1 MQKSRYSFFVMV
13 VALLSVC
20 FADASAQVIT
30 IDSARALP
38 RTSTDTVTV
47 EGIVTRARNR
57 IAYIQDATGAIAVFQ
72 SSGAF
77 RDSINAGKIRS
88 GDLLR
93 VRGRRADFN
102 NLTQLGVA
110 TTGFTFTV
118 LSRNNPLPTPATITV
133 QDMVQN
139 GEAFECR
146 LVRIK
151 NMSFVGAS
159 GNFAANTSYRI
170 TDPTG
175 VIDTLRTGGTD
186 TTRINGTPIPTG
198 QVTFV
203 GVMSQFASPNTSN
216 ITSFGY
222 QIIPF
227 EQTDLQNRF
236 FLSILHNNDGE
247 SRLVAAGT
255 TGQLPNF
262 GGVAHFKTVSDSLKR
277 RANNTGN
284 DFIMLS
290 AGDNTL
296 AGTAFAASTSSGIS
310 YDGIA
315 LDSLNYDAIVLGN
328 HDFDFGPD
336 TLAKIINTVQNPA
349 VPFISANLNFTNEPV
364 LQNLVNQNRIAKS
377 VVINRRGERIGVIGA
392 TTERLA
398 AISSPRNVIVN
409 QVRPAVQAEATLLRS
424 QGVNKIILVSH
435 LQSVTEDSLLISQ
448 LTNAD
453 SIDVAIAGGGSEVLA
468 NPGTLLVP
476 GDVIRGP
483 YPTAFRNANNTP
495 IPVITAQGDYRY
507 VGRLSIEFDGNGNLV
522 SIDTAN
528 SGPVRVSRVAP
539 DAVQPEP
546 GLLQNVVTPVANF
559 QAQLAA
565 TVIGVSQ
572 VNLEGRRNPI
582 RTRET
587 NQGNLL
593 ADALL
598 AEARR
603 LAPNFSQPTPV
614 VALQN
619 GGGIRNDNV
628 IPAGNISA
636 LNTFEIAPFLNFVT
650 IVPNVPR
657 AQFKEILENAYSRI
671 ANVDG
676 RFAQI
681 AGLRVVLGMDTTL
694 YPPRIQVDTTGLA
707 VGTREGERVREA
719 VILSQSGADS
729 VVIISNGQV
738 VPGPNITVATIDFLA
753 RPTTSNPNSAGGDGY
768 PFRGLPYTTLG
779 ITYQTALQ
787 NYIVNNLAGNITAAR
802 YPEAGS
808 GRIIQARVVTS
819 NTQTP
824 TTGNSTTTFTGTNF
838 TFTANVTTTAPVTV
852 NYLQEVVPT
861 PVLPLPTGISVVSRY
876 FWDVSAPG
884 IVFTNGKVSFPL
896 SALSGVLN
904 PSALRILKRDNST
917 QPWQDLG
924 GTIVGGNLESVTSF
938 NSFSQFAIGSDASN
952 VLPVELTAFSAKPVN
967 EGVKIEWQT
976 ASELNNDRFEIERSL
991 DRNTFAVVGTVRGA
1005 GTTTEAQSYSFIDN
1019 TAQNGKFYYRL
1030 KQVDFDGTV
1039 DYSNIVEV
1047 VKEKP
1052 TTFELAQN
1060 YPNPFNP
1067 ATTIN
1072 YQLPTNALVTLKVY
1086 DVIGREVATLVNARQ
1101 EAGRYTVNFNASTL
1115 ASGVY
1120 FYRLQAGSF
1129 VETKKMMLVK

>member
-1 MQKSRYSFFVMV
+1 MKKSRYSFFVMM
-13 VALLSVC
+13 VALLSVF

-38 RTSTDTVTV
+38 RTSTDTVTI
-47 EGIVTRARNR
+47 EGVVTRARNR
-57 IAYIQDATGAIAVFQ
+57 IAYLQDATGGIAVFQ
-72 SSGAF
+72 ASGAF
-77 RDSINAGKIRS
+77 RDSINAGKVRS

-102 NLTQLGVA
+102 NLTQIGVA

-118 LSRNNPLPTPATITV
+118 LSRNNALPLPVTISI
-133 QDMVQN
+133 QDIVQN

-151 NMSFVGAS
+151 NVSFVGAS
-159 GNFAANTSYRI
+159 GNFVGNTNYRY

-175 VIDTLRTGGTD
+175 FIDTLRTGNTD
-186 TTRINGTPIPTG
+186 TTLVNGTPIPTG
-198 QVTFV
+198 QVAFV
-203 GVMSQFASPNTSN
+203 GVLSQFASPNTAN

-227 EQTDLQNRF
+227 ETTDLQTRF
-236 FLSILHNNDGE
+236 SLTVLHNNDGE

-255 TGQLPNF
+255 GALANF
-262 GGVAHFKTVSDSLKR
+262 GGAAHFKTVSDSLKR
-277 RANNTGN
+277 RANNTGS

-290 AGDNTL
+290 AGDNSL
-296 AGTAFAASTSSGIS
+296 AGTAFAASTNSGIS
-310 YDGIA
+310 FDGVA

-336 TLAKIINTVQNPA
+336 TLAKLITTVQNPT
-349 VPFISANLNFTNEPV
+349 VPFISANLDFTNEAV

-377 VVINRRGERIGVIGA
+377 VVIQRRGERIGVIGA

-409 QVRPAVQAEATLLRS
+409 QVRPAVQAEAAALRS

-453 SIDVAIAGGGSEVLA
+453 SIDIAIAGGGSEVLA

-483 YPTAFRNANNTP
+483 YPTTFRNANNTP

-528 SGPVRVSRVAP
+528 SGPVRVSRIAP

-546 GLLQNVVTPVANF
+546 GLFQNVVTPVANF

-565 TVIGVSQ
+565 TVLGVSQ
-572 VNLEGRRNPI
+572 VALDGRRSAI

-593 ADALL
+593 ADAHL

-603 LAPNFSQPTPV
+603 LAPNFGLPLPA

-619 GGGIRNDNV
+619 SGGIRNDNV
-628 IPAGNISA
+628 IAAGNITA
-636 LNTFEIAPFLNFVT
+636 QNTFDIAPFLNFLS

-681 AGLRVVLGMDTTL
+681 AGMRVVLGLNTTL

-707 VGTREGERVREA
+707 VGGREGERVREA

-729 VVIISNGQV
+729 IVVIRNGQV
-738 VPGPNITVATIDFLA
+738 VPGPAITVATIDFLV

-779 ITYQTALQ
+779 ITYQAALQ
-787 NYIVNNLAGNITAAR
+787 NHIVNNLAGTITAAR

-808 GRIIQARVVTS
+808 GRIVQAQAVTS

-824 TTGNSTTTFTGTNF
+824 AVGNSITTFTGTNL
-838 TFTANVTTTAPVTV
+838 TFTADVTTAAPVTV
-852 NYLQEVVPT
+852 NFLQEVVPT
-861 PVLPLPTGISVVSRY
+861 PVLPLPTGIAVVSRY
-876 FWDVSAPG
+876 YWDVSAPG
-884 IVFTNGKVSFPL
+884 IAFTNGKVSFPL
-896 SALSGVLN
+896 ATLPGVQN
-904 PSALRILKRDNST
+904 PSALRVLKRDSPT
-917 QPWQDLG
+917 QPWQNLG
-924 GTIVGGNLESVTSF
+924 GAVVGSTLESVTPF
-938 NSFSQFAIGSDASN
+938 NSFSEFAIGSDISN
-952 VLPVELTAFSAKPVN
+952 SLPVEFTSFTAKSVS
-967 EGVKIEWQT
+967 EGVKLEWET

-1005 GTTTEAQSYSFIDN
+1005 GTTTEAQSYGFLDN

-1047 VKEKP
+1047 VKDKP

-1067 ATTIN
+1067 TTTIN

-1086 DVIGREVATLVNARQ
+1086 DVVGREVATLVNARQ
-1101 EAGRYTVNFNASTL
+1101 EAGRYDINFNATSL
-1115 ASGVY
+1115 SSGVY

>member
-1 MQKSRYSFFVMV
+1 MKKSRYSFFVMM
-13 VALLSVC
+13 VALLSVF

-57 IAYIQDATGAIAVFQ
+57 IVYLQDATGGIAVFQ

-77 RDSINAGKIRS
+77 RDSINAGKIAP

-102 NLTQLGVA
+102 NLTQLNPVE
-110 TTGFTFTV
+110 FTV
-118 LSRNNPLPTPATITV
+118 TLRNNPLPTPITITV
-133 QDMVQN
+133 QEMVQN
-139 GEAFECR
+139 GEAYECK

-151 NMSFVGAS
+151 NISFINAS
-159 GNFAANTSYRI
+159 GNFAGNTSYRI

-175 VIDTLRTGGTD
+175 FVDTLRTSSTD
-186 TTRINGTPIPTG
+186 TTRINGTPIPTA

-203 GVMSQFASPNTSN
+203 GVMSQFASPNSTN
-216 ITSFGY
+216 ITTHGY
-222 QIIPF
+222 QIVPF
-227 EQTDLQNRF
+227 EASDLQNRF
-236 FLSILHNNDGE
+236 FLTVLHNNDGE

-255 TGQLPNF
+255 GTLANF
-262 GGVAHFKTVSDSLKR
+262 GGVAHFKTVSDSLKQ
-277 RANNTGN
+277 RANNTGS
-284 DFIMLS
+284 DFVMLS
-290 AGDNTL
+290 AGDNSL
-296 AGTAFAASTSSGIS
+296 AGTAFATSTTSGIS

-336 TLAKIINTVQNPA
+336 TLAKIINTIQNPP
-349 VPFISANLNFTNEPV
+349 VPFISANLDFSNEPV
-364 LQNLVNQNRIAKS
+364 LQNLVNQNRIAKRI
-377 VVINRRGERIGVIGA
+377 VVNRRGERIGIIGA

-409 QVRPAVQAEATLLRS
+409 QVLPAVQTEAAALRS
-424 QGVNKIILVSH
+424 QGINKIILVSH
-435 LQSVTEDSLLISQ
+435 LQSVREDSILISQ

-453 SIDVAIAGGGSEVLA
+453 SIDIAIAGGGSEVLA
-468 NPGTLLVP
+468 NSGTLLVP

-483 YPTAFRNANNTP
+483 YPTAFPNANGTL

-507 VGRLSIEFDGNGNLV
+507 VGRLNVEFDGNGNLV
-522 SIDTAN
+522 HIDTAN
-528 SGPVRVSRVAP
+528 SGPVRVSRIAP

-572 VNLEGRRNPI
+572 VALEGRRPLI

-593 ADALL
+593 ADAHL

-603 LAPNFSQPTPV
+603 LAPSFNLPLPA

-628 IPAGNISA
+628 IPAGNIT
-636 LNTFEIAPFLNFVT
+636 LQNTFDIAPFLNFLT
-650 IVPNVPR
+650 IVPKVPR

-671 ANVDG
+671 ESVDG

-694 YPPRIQVDTTGLA
+694 YPPRVQVDTTGLA
-707 VGTREGERVREA
+707 VGGRNGKRVREA

-729 VVIISNGQV
+729 IVVVHDGQV
-738 VPGPNITVATIDFLA
+738 VPGDSITVATIDFLV

-768 PFRGLPYTTLG
+768 PFRGLPYTKLG

-787 NYIVNNLAGNITAAR
+787 NYIANTLAGNITAAS

-808 GRIIQARVVTS
+808 GRVVQAQVVSS
-819 NTQTP
+819 NSQTP
-824 TTGNSTTTFTGTNF
+824 TVGTNSTTTFAGTNL
-838 TFTANVTTTAPVTV
+838 TFTANITTTAPVTV
-852 NYLQEVVPT
+852 TYLQNVIPT
-861 PVLPLPTGISVVSRY
+861 PVIPLPTGISVVSRY
-876 FWDVSAPG
+876 YWKVSAPG
-884 IVFTNGKVSFPL
+884 ISFTNGKVSFPL
-896 SALSGVLN
+896 SALAGVQN
-904 PSALRILKRDNST
+904 PSALHILKRSNST

-924 GTIVGGNLESVTSF
+924 STIVGGNLESTTPF
-938 NSFSQFAIGSDASN
+938 DSFSEFAIGSDISN
-952 VLPVELTAFSAKPVN
+952 SLPVELTAFSAKSVN
-967 EGVKIEWQT
+967 EGVKLEWQT

-991 DRNTFAVVGTVRGA
+991 DRTMFAVVGTVRGA
-1005 GTTTEAQSYSFIDN
+1005 GTTTEAKSYAFVDN

-1030 KQVDFDGTV
+1030 KQVDFNGSV
-1039 DYSNIVEV
+1039 NYSNIVEV
-1047 VKEKP
+1047 VKDKP

-1067 ATTIN
+1067 TTTIN
-1072 YQLPTNALVTLKVY
+1072 YQLPISALVTLKVY
-1086 DVIGREVATLVNARQ
+1086 DVVGREVATLVNARQ
-1101 EAGRYTVNFNASTL
+1101 EAGRYDVNFNATSL
-1115 ASGVY
+1115 SSGVY

-1129 VETKKMMLVK
+1129 VQTKKMMLVK

>member
-1 MQKSRYSFFVMV
+1 MKKSRYSFFVMM
-13 VALLSVC
+13 VALLSV
-20 FADASAQVIT
+20 FFSDASAQVIT

-38 RTSTDTVTV
+38 RTSTQIFTV
-47 EGIVTRARNR
+47 EGVITRARGR
-57 IAYIQDATGAIAVFQ
+57 IVYMQDATAGIAVFR
-72 SSGAF
+72 SVASF
-77 RDSINAGKIRS
+77 TDSVNTGILRS
-88 GDLLR
+88 GDRIR
-93 VRGRRADFN
+93 VTGRRSDFN
-102 NLTQLGVA
+102 NLQQIAPTA
-110 TTGFTFTV
+110 TV
-118 LSRNNPLPTPATITV
+118 ERLSRDNVVVPKRLTLAELAV
-133 QDMVQN
+133 DH
-139 GEAFECR
+139 ERFEGQLLEIR
-146 LVRIK
+146 

-159 GNFAANTSYRI
+159 GNFTSNQTLRV

-175 VIDTLRTGGTD
+175 VIDTMFVSGIDAQPLVGQ
-186 TTRINGTPIPTG
+186 PIPTRPF
-198 QVTFV
+198 TYE
-203 GVMSQFASPNTSN
+203 GVLSQFATPGTTV
-216 ITSFGY
+216 ITTHGHQFAPIGA
-222 QIIPF
+222 
-227 EQTDLQNRF
+227 QNDFKQRF
-236 FLSILHNNDGE
+236 FLSVLHNNDGE

-255 TGQLPNF
+255 GQLANF

-290 AGDNTL
+290 AGDNIL
-296 AGTAFAASTSSGIS
+296 AGTAFAASTNSGIS
-310 YDGIA
+310 FDGIA

-336 TLAKIINTVQNPA
+336 TLAKIINTVQNPP
-349 VPFISANLNFTNEPV
+349 VPFISANLDFSNEPV

-377 VVINRRGERIGVIGA
+377 VVIQRRGERIGVIGA

-409 QVRPAVQAEATLLRS
+409 QVRPAVQAEAALLRS

-476 GDVIRGP
+476 SDVIRGP
-483 YPTAFRNANNTP
+483 YPTTFRNANNTP

-507 VGRLSIEFDGNGNLV
+507 VARLSVEFDGNGNVV

-565 TVIGVSQ
+565 TVLGVSQ
-572 VNLEGRRNPI
+572 VALEGRRNPI

-593 ADALL
+593 ADAHL

-603 LAPNFSQPTPV
+603 LAPTFGLPLPA

-628 IPAGNISA
+628 IPAGNITA
-636 LNTFEIAPFLNFVT
+636 QNTFDIAPFLNFLT

-681 AGLRVVLGMDTTL
+681 AGLRVVLGMDATL
-694 YPPRIQVDTTGLA
+694 YPPRIQVDTTGIA
-707 VGTREGERVREA
+707 TPGRDGERVREA

-729 VVIISNGQV
+729 IVVIRNGQV
-738 VPGPNITVATIDFLA
+738 VPGPGITVATIDFLV

-768 PFRGLPYTTLG
+768 PFRGLPFTTLG
-779 ITYQTALQ
+779 ITYQAALQ
-787 NYIVNNLAGNITAAR
+787 NHIVNNLAGNITAAR

-808 GRIIQARVVTS
+808 GRIVQAQVVTS
-819 NTQTP
+819 NSQTP
-824 TTGNSTTTFTGTNF
+824 AVGPSSTTTFTGTNF
-838 TFTANVTTTAPVTV
+838 TFTANVTTAAPVNV

-861 PVLPLPTGISVVSRY
+861 PVLPLPAGVAVVSRY
-876 FWDVSAPG
+876 YWQVSAPG

-896 SALSGVLN
+896 SALAGVQN
-904 PSALRILKRDNST
+904 PSALRVLKRDNPT

-924 GTIVGGNLESVTSF
+924 GTIVSGNLESVTPF
-938 NSFSQFAIGSDASN
+938 NSFSEFAIGSDISN
-952 VLPVELTAFSAKPVN
+952 SLPVELTAFSATSVR
-967 EGVKIEWQT
+967 EGVKLEWQT
-976 ASELNNDRFEIERSL
+976 ASEQNNDRFEIERSL
-991 DRNTFAVVGTVRGA
+991 DRTTFAVVGTVRGA
-1005 GTTTEAQSYSFIDN
+1005 GTTTEAQSYAFVDN

-1039 DYSNIVEV
+1039 NYSNIVEV

-1072 YQLPTNALVTLKVY
+1072 YQLPTSALVTLKVY
-1086 DVIGREVATLVNARQ
+1086 DVVGREVATLVNARQ
-1101 EAGRYTVNFNASTL
+1101 EAGRYDVRFNGSSL
-1115 ASGVY
+1115 SSGVY

>member
-1 MQKSRYSFFVMV
+1 MKKSRYSFFVMMV
-13 VALLSVC
+13 TLLSVF

-38 RTSTDTVTV
+38 RTSTDTVTI
-47 EGIVTRARNR
+47 EGVVTRARNR
-57 IAYIQDATGAIAVFQ
+57 IAYLQDATGGIAVFQ
-72 SSGAF
+72 ASGAF
-77 RDSINAGKIRS
+77 RDSIVAGKVTI
-88 GDLLR
+88 GDRLR

-102 NLTQLGVA
+102 NLTQIGVA

-118 LSRNNPLPTPATITV
+118 LSRNNALPLPVTISI
-133 QDMVQN
+133 QDIVQN

-151 NMSFVGAS
+151 NVSFVGAS
-159 GNFAANTSYRI
+159 GNFVGNANYRY

-175 VIDTLRTGGTD
+175 FIDTLRTGSTD
-186 TTRINGTPIPTG
+186 TTLVNGTPIPTG
-198 QVTFV
+198 QVAFV
-203 GVMSQFASPNTSN
+203 GVLSQFASPNTAN

-227 EQTDLQNRF
+227 ETTDLQTRF
-236 FLSILHNNDGE
+236 SLTVLHNNDGE

-255 TGQLPNF
+255 GALANF
-262 GGVAHFKTVSDSLKR
+262 GGAAHFKTVSDSLKR

-290 AGDNTL
+290 AGDNSL
-296 AGTAFAASTSSGIS
+296 AGTAFAASTNSGIS
-310 YDGIA
+310 FDGVA

-336 TLAKIINTVQNPA
+336 TLAKLITTVQNPS
-349 VPFISANLNFTNEPV
+349 VPFISANLDFTNEAV

-377 VVINRRGERIGVIGA
+377 VVIQRRGERIGVIGA

-409 QVRPAVQAEATLLRS
+409 QVRPAVQAEAAALRS
-424 QGVNKIILVSH
+424 QGVNKIILISH

-453 SIDVAIAGGGSEVLA
+453 SIDIAIAGGGSEVLA

-483 YPTAFRNANNTP
+483 YPTTFRNANNTP
-495 IPVITAQGDYRY
+495 IPAITAQGDYRY

-528 SGPVRVSRVAP
+528 SGPVRVSRTAP

-546 GLLQNVVTPVANF
+546 GLFQNVVTPVANF
-559 QAQLAA
+559 QAQLAT
-565 TVIGVSQ
+565 TVLGVSQ
-572 VNLEGRRNPI
+572 VALDGRRNSV

-593 ADALL
+593 ADAHL

-603 LAPNFSQPTPV
+603 LAPNFELPLPA

-619 GGGIRNDNV
+619 AGGIRNDNV
-628 IPAGNISA
+628 IVAGNITA
-636 LNTFEIAPFLNFVT
+636 QNTFNIAPFLNFLS

-681 AGLRVVLGMDTTL
+681 AGMRVVLGLNTTL

-707 VGTREGERVREA
+707 VGGRDGERVREA

-729 VVIISNGQV
+729 IVVIRNGEV
-738 VPGPNITVATIDFLA
+738 VPGPAITVATIDFLV

-768 PFRGLPYTTLG
+768 PFRGLAYTTLG
-779 ITYQTALQ
+779 ITYQAALQ
-787 NYIVNNLAGNITAAR
+787 NYIVNNLAGTITAAR

-808 GRIIQARVVTS
+808 GRIVQAQAVTS

-824 TTGNSTTTFTGTNF
+824 AAGNSITTFTGTNL
-838 TFTANVTTTAPVTV
+838 TFTADVTTAAPVTV
-852 NYLQEVVPT
+852 NFLLDVIPT
-861 PVLPLPTGISVVSRY
+861 PVLPLPTGIAVVSRY

-884 IVFTNGKVSFPL
+884 IVFSNGKVSFPL
-896 SALSGVLN
+896 ATLPGVQN
-904 PSALRILKRDNST
+904 PSALRVLKRDSPT
-917 QPWQDLG
+917 QPWQNLG
-924 GTIVGGNLESVTSF
+924 GAVVGSTLESVTPF
-938 NSFSQFAIGSDASN
+938 NSFSEFAIGSDISN
-952 VLPVELTAFSAKPVN
+952 SLPVELTSFSAKSVS
-967 EGVKIEWQT
+967 EGVKLEWET

-1005 GTTTEAQSYSFIDN
+1005 GTTTEAQSYGFLDN

-1047 VKEKP
+1047 VKDKP

-1067 ATTIN
+1067 TTTIN

-1086 DVIGREVATLVNARQ
+1086 DVVGREVATLVNARQ
-1101 EAGRYTVNFNASTL
+1101 EAGRYDINFNATSL
-1115 ASGVY
+1115 SSGVY

>member
-1 MQKSRYSFFVMV
+1 MKKSRYSFFVMM
-13 VALLSVC
+13 VALLSVF
-20 FADASAQVIT
+20 FADASAQVIS

-57 IAYIQDATGAIAVFQ
+57 IAYIQDATGGIAIFQ
-72 SSGAF
+72 ASGAF
-77 RDSINAGKIRS
+77 RDSINARKIAP

-93 VRGRRADFN
+93 VRGRRGDFN
-102 NLTQLGVA
+102 NLTQLNPA

-118 LSRNNPLPTPATITV
+118 VSRNNPLPAPVTITV
-133 QDMVQN
+133 QEMVQN
-139 GEAFECR
+139 GEAYECE

-151 NMSFVGAS
+151 NVSFVGAS
-159 GNFAANTSYRI
+159 GNFAANVSYRI

-175 VIDTLRTGGTD
+175 FIDTLRTGGTD
-186 TTRINGTPIPTG
+186 TTLVNGTPIPTG

-203 GVMSQFASPNTSN
+203 GVMSQFASPNTTN
-216 ITSFGY
+216 ITTFGY

-227 EQTDLQNRF
+227 ETSDLQNRF

-255 TGQLPNF
+255 GNLANF
-262 GGVAHFKTVSDSLKR
+262 GGVAHFKTVADSLKR
-277 RANNTGN
+277 RANGTGN

-290 AGDNTL
+290 AGDNIL
-296 AGTAFAASTSSGIS
+296 AGTAFAASTNSGIS

-336 TLAKIINTVQNPA
+336 TLAKIISTVQNPV
-349 VPFISANLNFTNEPV
+349 VPFISANLDFTNEPV

-409 QVRPAVQAEATLLRS
+409 QVRPAVQAEAALLRS
-424 QGVNKIILVSH
+424 QGINKIILISH
-435 LQSVTEDSLLISQ
+435 LQSVREDSLLISQ

-468 NPGTLLVP
+468 NGNPLLVP

-483 YPTAFRNANNTP
+483 YPTAFLNANNTP

-507 VGRLSIEFDGNGNLV
+507 VGRLSIEFDGNGNLT

-565 TVIGVSQ
+565 TVVGVSQ

-598 AEARR
+598 FEARR
-603 LAPNFSQPTPV
+603 LAPNFGLPRPL

-628 IPAGNISA
+628 IPAGNITA
-636 LNTFEIAPFLNFVT
+636 QNTFDIAPFNNFVT

-681 AGLRVVLGMDTTL
+681 AGMRVVLGMNATL
-694 YPPRIQVDTTGLA
+694 YPPRVQVDTTGLP
-707 VGTREGERVREA
+707 VGSQSGERVREA

-729 VVIISNGQV
+729 LVIIRNGQV
-738 VPGPNITVATIDFLA
+738 VAGPDIAVATIDFLA

-768 PFRGLPYTTLG
+768 PFRGLPFTTLG
-779 ITYQTALQ
+779 ITYQAALQ
-787 NYIVNNLAGNITAAR
+787 NYIVNTLAGTITASR

-808 GRIIQARVVTS
+808 GRIVQAQVVSS
-819 NTQTP
+819 NSQTP
-824 TTGNSTTTFTGTNF
+824 NTGNSTTTFTGTNF
-838 TFTANVTTTAPVTV
+838 TFTANVTTTAPVNV
-852 NYLQEVVPT
+852 NFLQEVVPT
-861 PVLPLPTGISVVSRY
+861 PVLPLPTGVTVVSRY
-876 FWDVSAPG
+876 YWEVSAPG
-884 IVFTNGKVSFPL
+884 IVFTNGKVSFPI
-896 SALSGVLN
+896 ANLSGVQN
-904 PSALRILKRDNST
+904 PSALRVLKRDNST

-924 GTIVGGNLESVTSF
+924 GTIVGPNLESVTPF
-938 NSFSQFAIGSDASN
+938 NSFSQFAIGSDVSN
-952 VLPVELTAFSAKPVN
+952 SLPVELASFTAKSVN
-967 EGVKIEWQT
+967 DGVKLEWT
-976 ASELNNDRFEIERSL
+976 TSSELNNDRFEIERSL
-991 DRNTFAVVGTVRGA
+991 DRSSFVTIGTVRGA

-1019 TAQNGKFYYRL
+1019 AAPIGKLYYRL

-1052 TTFELAQN
+1052 TSFELAQN

-1072 YQLPTNALVTLKVY
+1072 YQLPTSAMVTLKVY
-1086 DVIGREVATLVNARQ
+1086 DVVGREVATLVNARQ
-1101 EAGRYTVNFNASTL
+1101 DAGRYNVVFNASTL

>member
-1 MQKSRYSFFVMV
+1 MQKSRYSFFVMI

-20 FADASAQVIT
+20 FADVSAQVIT

-38 RTSTDTVTV
+38 RTSTDTITV
-47 EGIVTRARNR
+47 EGVVTRARNR

-72 SSGAF
+72 ASGAF

-102 NLTQLGVA
+102 NLTQLGVVN
-110 TTGFTFTV
+110 TGFTFTV
-118 LSRNNPLPTPATITV
+118 LSRNNALPTPVTITV

-139 GEAFECR
+139 GEAFECK

-159 GNFAANTSYRI
+159 GNFAANVSYRI

-175 VIDTLRTGGTD
+175 FIDTLRTGGTD
-186 TTRINGTPIPTG
+186 TTLVNGTPIPTG

-203 GVMSQFASPNTSN
+203 GVMSQFASPNTIN
-216 ITSFGY
+216 ITTHGY

-227 EQTDLQNRF
+227 EQSDLQNRF
-236 FLSILHNNDGE
+236 FLAILHNNDGE

-255 TGQLPNF
+255 GQLANF

-277 RANNTGN
+277 RASNSGN

-290 AGDNTL
+290 AGDNIL
-296 AGTAFAASTSSGIS
+296 AGTAFAASTNSGIS
-310 YDGIA
+310 FDGIA

-336 TLAKIINTVQNPA
+336 TLAKIINTVQNPP
-349 VPFISANLNFTNEPV
+349 VPFISANLDFTGEPV

-409 QVRPAVQAEATLLRS
+409 QVRPAVQAEAALLRS
-424 QGVNKIILVSH
+424 QGVNKVILVSH
-435 LQSVTEDSLLISQ
+435 LQSISEDSLLISQ

-453 SIDVAIAGGGSEVLA
+453 SIDVVISGGGSEVLA
-468 NPGTLLVP
+468 NAGALLVP

-483 YPTAFRNANNTP
+483 YPTTFRNANNTP
-495 IPVITAQGDYRY
+495 VPAITAQGDYRY
-507 VGRLSIEFDGNGNLV
+507 VSRLTVEFDGNGNLV

-528 SGPVRVSRVAP
+528 SGPVRVSRIAP
-539 DAVQPEP
+539 DAVQPEA
-546 GLLQNVVTPVANF
+546 GLFQNVVTPVANF

-565 TVIGVSQ
+565 TVLGVSQ
-572 VNLEGRRNPI
+572 VNLEGRRPQV

-603 LAPNFSQPTPV
+603 LAPNFGLPTPA

-628 IPAGNISA
+628 IPAGNITA
-636 LNTFEIAPFLNFVT
+636 QNTFDIAPFLNFVT

-681 AGLRVVLGMDTTL
+681 AGMRVVLGMDATL

-707 VGTREGERVREA
+707 VGGREGERVREA
-719 VILSQSGADS
+719 VILSQTGADS
-729 VVIISNGQV
+729 VVIIRDGQV
-738 VPGPNITVATIDFLA
+738 VSGPGITVATIDFLV

-768 PFRGLPYTTLG
+768 PYRGLPFTTLG
-779 ITYQTALQ
+779 ITYQAALQ
-787 NYIVNNLAGNITAAR
+787 NHIVNNLAGNITAAR

-808 GRIIQARVVTS
+808 GRIVQAQVVTS
-819 NTQTP
+819 TTQTP
-824 TTGNSTTTFTGTNF
+824 ATGNSTTTFTGTNF
-838 TFTANVTTTAPVTV
+838 TFTANVTTTAPVNVT
-852 NYLQEVVPT
+852 YLQEVVPT
-861 PVLPLPTGISVVSRY
+861 PVLPLPTGIAVVSRY
-876 FWDVSAPG
+876 FWKVSAPG

-896 SALSGVLN
+896 SALAGVQN
-904 PSALRILKRDNST
+904 PAALRVLKRDNAT
-917 QPWQDLG
+917 QLWQNLG
-924 GTIVGGNLESVTSF
+924 GTIVGGNLESVAPF
-938 NSFSQFAIGSDASN
+938 NSFSEFAIGSDISN
-952 VLPVELTAFSAKPVN
+952 SLPVELTAFSAKSVN
-967 EGVKIEWQT
+967 EGIKLEWQT
-976 ASELNNDRFEIERSL
+976 ASELNNDRFEIERSQ

-1072 YQLPTNALVTLKVY
+1072 YQLPTNTLVTLKVY